1 MAAAAGLSACGAP
14 ASQFPPVCP
23 TSGILTDAA
32 DLTQFRGTG
41 TDITDMVVDGRITG
55 LGGKCSL
62 DDAKH
67 LRTTLTVNLDLNR
80 GPASA
85 NRSVD
90 VLYFLSVSKGQSILD
105 KRVYRL
111 TANFPGNA
119 DRARVQSDEVD
130 LVLPIDAK
138 VQGDSYSILVGFQ
151 LTPAELAF
159 NRSRG
164 AR

>member
-1 MAAAAGLSACGAP
+1 MSSSTIRVLCAMAAAAGLSACGAP

-85 NRSVD
+85 
-90 VLYFLSVSKGQSILD
+90 QHEA
-105 KRVYRL
+105 KRAVCRL
-111 TANFPGNA
+111 RT
-119 DRARVQSDEVD
+119 DCRA
-130 LVLPIDAK
+130 P
-138 VQGDSYSILVGFQ
+138 
-151 LTPAELAF
+151 
-159 NRSRG
+159 
-164 AR
+164 